1 MCAGAPLALAWLTL
15 IPEDVQ
21 NPSARLLLHGRQ
33 DGGFAIAE
41 DQGPM
46 PGPHEVQIRWISRQA
61 SYDASGKYS
70 MEQSLICV
78 RNVVI
83 APDQRLDIRLQPQDF
98 SPSPLFGDN
107 QYT

>member
-1 MCAGAPLALAWLTL
+1 
-15 IPEDVQ
+15 
-21 NPSARLLLHGRQ
+21 LLHGRQ
-33 DGGFAIAE
+33 DGAFAIAE

-78 RNVVI
+78 RNAVI
-83 APDQRLDIRLQPQDF
+83 APDQPLDIRLRQEDF
-98 SPSPLFGDN
+98 VPSNTVKKG
-107 QYT
+107 